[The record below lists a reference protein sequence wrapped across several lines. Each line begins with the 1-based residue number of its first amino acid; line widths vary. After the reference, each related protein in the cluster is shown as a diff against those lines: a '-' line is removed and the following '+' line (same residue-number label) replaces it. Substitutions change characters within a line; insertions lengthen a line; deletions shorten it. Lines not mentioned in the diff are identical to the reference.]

1 MHGVLRFKHKVVQRR
16 RSGAPLKHRPHH
28 RMRRDLRAP
37 VADIR
42 PERPLAEIKA
52 SHVRFFMHLP
62 TGKRGDPCTHAVK
75 DLSNVDPRIVLWQ
88 FK

>member
-1 MHGVLRFKHKVVQRR
+1 MTWTRR
-16 RSGAPLKHRPHH
+16 GAPLKHRPHH

-52 SHVRFFMHLP
+52 SHVRFFMHVP
-62 TGKRGDPCTHAVK
+62 TGKRGDACAHAVK
-75 DLSNVDPRIVLWQ
+75 DLPNVDPRIVLWQ